1 MDEADWLAVRFEE
14 QRTHLRAVAYRMLG
28 SLAEAD
34 DAVQNSWLR
43 LSRADTA
50 DVDNLAG
57 WLTTV
62 VAREC
67 LKLLRARRDRREE
80 LLADTT
86 IQPPIG
92 DHDVNDP
99 EAEALL
105 ADSVGPAL
113 MVVLDTLAPAER
125 LAFVLHDIFAV
136 PFDEIA
142 PILERSPAATRQLAS
157 RARRRVRGA
166 TPSQHVDL
174 ARQRQVVDAFLT
186 ALREGDFDALLAV
199 LDPDVLLQDDSAAL
213 PPRAAALMQGAR
225 AVAAHALTFS
235 RGAQFVRPA
244 LVNGAVG
251 LAIVPPGRLIGALG
265 FTFKHDKI
273 AEIEMISDPER
284 LRHVDLAALDG

>member
-1 MDEADWLAVRFEE
+1 MDEADWMAARFEE
-14 QRTHLRAVAYRMLG
+14 QRPHLRAVAYRMLG

-50 DVDNLAG
+50 EVENLAG

-67 LKLLRARRDRREE
+67 LKMLRARRSRREE
-80 LLADTT
+80 PLAVAAAE
-86 IQPPIG
+86 PPVG
-92 DHDVNDP
+92 GRDAGNP

-125 LAFVLHDIFAV
+125 LAFVLHDIFAM
-136 PFDEIA
+136 PFDDIA

-157 RARRRVRGA
+157 RGRRRVHGA
-166 TPSQHVDL
+166 APPQQVDR

-186 ALREGDFDALLAV
+186 ALREGEFAGLIAV
-199 LDPDVLLQDDSAAL
+199 LDPEVVLRDDSAGL
-213 PPRAAALMQGAR
+213 PGGAAVMRGAR
-225 AVAAHALTFS
+225 PVGAYALRYS
-235 RGAQFVRPA
+235 RGARFVKPA
-244 LVNGAVG
+244 LVNGAAG
-251 LAIVPPGRLIGALG
+251 LAIITFGRPIGALG
-265 FTFKHDKI
+265 FTVKHDKI
-273 AEIEMISDPER
+273 TEIQMISDRRR
-284 LRHVDLAALDG
+284 LRYVKLATLDG

>member
-14 QRTHLRAVAYRMLG
+14 QRAHLRAVAYRMLG
-28 SLAEAD
+28 SLADAD

-67 LKLLRARRDRREE
+67 LKMLRARRSRRED
-80 LLADTT
+80 LLADATVE
-86 IQPPIG
+86 PPVG
-92 DHDVNDP
+92 AHDANDP

-105 ADSVGPAL
+105 AESVGPAL

-136 PFDEIA
+136 PFDEIG
-142 PILERSPAATRQLAS
+142 PILERSPAAARQLAS
-157 RARRRVRGA
+157 RARRRVHGA
-166 TPSQHVDL
+166 APPQHVDL
-174 ARQRQVVDAFLT
+174 ARQQQVVNAFLT

-199 LDPDVLLQDDSAAL
+199 LDPDVLLRDDSAAL
-213 PPRAAALMQGAR
+213 PPGTAALMRGAR

-235 RGAQFVRPA
+235 KSAQFVQPA
-244 LVNGAVG
+244 LVNGAAG

-265 FTFKHDKI
+265 FTFKHEKI
-273 AEIEMISDPER
+273 AEIEMISDLER
-284 LRHVDLAALDG
+284 LRHVDLTALDG